1 MSNTEDEIV
10 FLGSGGGRIHIRTQ
24 YRATGGILFK
34 FNGIQAHIDPGP
46 GAIVRINQYNE
57 DPLKT
62 ELFFVTHFHVDHFND
77 IQVMIEASRD
87 RFYDNERKLVKKGI
101 LFA

>member
-1 MSNTEDEIV
+1 MSSKEDELI

-34 FNGIQAHIDPGP
+34 FNGIQGHIDPGP
-46 GAIVRINQYNE
+46 GAIVRINQYHE

-62 ELFFVTHFHVDHFND
+62 ELFLS
-77 IQVMIEASRD
+77 IKS
-87 RFYDNERKLVKKGI
+87 KGMWPSPVRRQPPA
-101 LFA
+101 LK